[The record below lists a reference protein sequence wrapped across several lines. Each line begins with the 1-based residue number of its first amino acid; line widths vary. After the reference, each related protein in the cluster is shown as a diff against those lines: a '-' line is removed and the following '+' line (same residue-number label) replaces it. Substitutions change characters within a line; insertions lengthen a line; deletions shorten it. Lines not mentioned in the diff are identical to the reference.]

1 MTPYQRKA
9 VSLVENGYA
18 ILPIQSG
25 EKRPTFN
32 GWRQYQATAD
42 RIEREWQG
50 KGNIGILTD
59 RTPAI
64 DIDIKDEAMAL
75 EMERVVL
82 DLLGDA
88 PVRIGMAPKRLL
100 VFRTSAPF
108 RKVDSGFFTDAE
120 GVQHKVEVLGE
131 GQQFVAFGIHPDTR
145 KPYRWVSLESPGDD
159 LHAEDL
165 SLMTADDAR
174 AVVEAFIQ
182 RAEARGWVR
191 ASAAASGPAG
201 TDEFWF
207 LRPKPE
213 ATDEE
218 VEEAVRL
225 FPNPGRD
232 YDLWIKVGAAL
243 HDHYAGDER
252 GFSLWD
258 QWSSRSSLYEEVL
271 TRRKWDSF
279 GRYTGQPVT
288 IGFLLAATR
297 AERKKAEVVE
307 SGAAVAAKARD
318 ARAEVRDA
326 IAAAQDGD
334 TLMDEVLPKIASLD
348 IDTVTEGNLL
358 KELAN
363 RHYALTKVRP
373 DSRKLSAAVK
383 LLRAGS
389 REGGA
394 FSASEEFKLELHL
407 ARHVLSEQFGGGE
420 HIKFFAKMWWRYRR
434 GVWARA
440 DDAFIRKCVQDALEA
455 LVDAGD
461 EKMQLAARMIES
473 RGDRV
478 SALVGTVFSV
488 MESLCAEDGG
498 EDPLNLMADRVPM
511 VVNTLNSELWFDDDG
526 TVKVRKHSPRHLLT
540 AQVGCEYDAAAECPT
555 WDAALRKVFKTCR
568 DPEAVIRHF
577 EELCGY
583 ILQPSRHQAVWM
595 MLKGPGG
602 NGKSFLLGILSSLM
616 GAQATVS
623 ASLAQAAN
631 GVSNHF
637 GDSLQGKLMLLDD
650 DFKAG
655 ALLPDDWLKKLSEAK
670 QITADPKFGRAYN
683 FTARCVPVILTNSW
697 PSTVDLSE
705 GLRRRAMVFES
716 NYVLTDADKDPR
728 DRARILDH
736 ELPGVLNRM
745 LAGFQRFLR
754 RGQRFDVPEEC
765 RASMDSWMA
774 ASNTTAMFAHEVLEA
789 VTDDGPVVDGA
800 RVYDAYRQWVR
811 FNEGQVRELSRP
823 KFYDALRKLGFVT
836 RNYGGR
842 QVFKGVRLRANEAIE
857 DFLG

>member
-32 GWRQYQATAD
+32 GWRQYQATVE

-50 KGNIGILTD
+50 NGNIGILTD

-88 PVRIGMAPKRLL
+88 PVRVGMAPKRLL
-100 VFRTSAPF
+100 VFRTNTPF

-165 SLMTADDAR
+165 PLLTADDAR
-174 AVVEAFIQ
+174 TVVEAFIQ

-201 TDEFWF
+201 ADEFWF

-297 AERKKAEVVE
+297 AERKKAEVAE
-307 SGAAVAAKARD
+307 AVAGNASARSPLI
-318 ARAEVRDA
+318 DA
-326 IAAAQDGD
+326 IRSCNDPEALVGDLLAQAALANLDALNEELVVKEIAARRKALKATEVSARTLKKKLADLRGTSQKDVEAGLGMLLEKAVADKVLEMKFDAGARLMFFSDLWWVYAGGVWRRTEENMVAKAAQDA
-334 TLMDEVLPKIASLD
+334 VLQLQSEQDPVAM
-348 IDTVTEGNLL
+348 
-358 KELAN
+358 
-363 RHYALTKVRP
+363 
-373 DSRKLSAAVK
+373 KL
-383 LLRAGS
+383 
-389 REGGA
+389 
-394 FSASEEFKLELHL
+394 ASEL
-407 ARHVLSEQFGGGE
+407 
-420 HIKFFAKMWWRYRR
+420 M
-434 GVWARA
+434 
-440 DDAFIRKCVQDALEA
+440 
-455 LVDAGD
+455 
-461 EKMQLAARMIES
+461 ES
-473 RGDRV
+473 RGDRLSGLVANIV
-478 SALVGTVFSV
+478 STMKRIVG
-488 MESLCAEDGG
+488 EDGMT
-498 EDPLNLMADRVPM
+498 DPLNLCADQVPRVI
-511 VVNTLNSELWFDDDG
+511 NCANGELWFDLDG
-526 TVKVRKHSPRHLLT
+526 TFRFRKHDPESRLT
-540 AQVGCEYDAAAECPT
+540 SQVACKYDPKATCPT
-555 WDAALRKVFKTCR
+555 WDAMLSKVFQSCLE
-568 DPEAVIRHF
+568 PEEVARHF
-577 EELCGY
+577 DEVFGY
-583 ILQPSRHQAVWM
+583 MLQPERHQAAWVM
-595 MLKGPGG
+595 FKGPGG
-602 NGKSFLLGILSSLM
+602 NGKSTLLGVIRSLM
-616 GAQATVS
+616 GPGAVLSHSIAELTNGANTHFTDS
-623 ASLAQAAN
+623 A
-631 GVSNHF
+631 
-637 GDSLQGKLMLLDD
+637 QGKLMLLDD

-655 ALLPDDWLKKLSEAK
+655 GLLPDDWLKKFSEAK
-670 QITADPKFGRAYN
+670 GVTANPKFGRQYS
-683 FTARCVPVILTNSW
+683 FTARCTPVILSNVW
-697 PSTVDLSE
+697 PSTVDLTE
-705 GLRRRAMVFES
+705 GLRRRALVFET
-716 NYVLTDADKDPR
+716 NHVLTAEEKNPR
-728 DRARILDH
+728 HLQEVLRS
-736 ELPGVLNRM
+736 ELPGVLNR
-745 LAGFQRFLR
+745 LIAGLVRVLQ
-754 RGQRFDVPEEC
+754 RGQRFAPPAEC
-765 RASMDSWMA
+765 EASKQKWITM
-774 ASNTTAMFAHEVLEA
+774 SNPTARFVSTVVQQTGDKADIVRQ
-789 VTDDGPVVDGA
+789 TDLF
-800 RVYDAYRQWVR
+800 DAYRQWVQ
-811 FNEGQVRELSRP
+811 FDESNSRP
-823 KFYDALRKLGFVT
+823 LGRNKFYEAMESMGLRRRNHSGVLVFVGL
-836 RNYGGR
+836 RVR
-842 QVFKGVRLRANEAIE
+842 VAEGVETMFHEN
-857 DFLG
+857 